1 MAELRDWVLQAR
13 QGDLE
18 SYGKIVRRFQDMA
31 YGYAY
36 SLLSDFH
43 LAEDAAQEAF
53 IEAYR
58 QLADLRTPEAFPG
71 WFRKIVLKQC
81 DRITRRKR
89 PQGLSPEAEGRLPSR
104 EPEPGDI
111 VAKKEMAESVL
122 RAIQA
127 LPEPE
132 RTVTTL
138 FYINGYSQN
147 DIADFLE
154 VPATTVNNRLHTSRK
169 RLKERMMNMV
179 ANELQKA
186 KPGPEFAANLFNGI
200 NLDKWAVLSK
210 APCYEVDGGELVIG
224 NGGLH
229 AEVGGMSWDDYR
241 VGVELLVEREASPG
255 KRAFNVQLCPRGTS
269 VYCQL
274 NAGCVVIAY
283 WDKEKGFTH
292 LRDIPV
298 ATPAQVWHRLEILV
312 QKGGVAAFLNG
323 KQVARSPV
331 PCGTAGNLGLIVNC
345 DSDARVRLR
354 RLQITF
360 LKPSPRQLRELETD
374 ATMNWEDFKRREIAA
389 GRRKSMKDESLE
401 GE

>member
-53 IEAYR
+53 IEAFR
-58 QLADLRTPEAFPG
+58 ELADLRTPEAFPG
-71 WFRKIVLKQC
+71 WFRKIVFKQC
-81 DRITRRKR
+81 DRIRRRKR
-89 PQGLSPEAEGRLPSR
+89 PQVLSREAEGRLPSR

-111 VAKKEMAESVL
+111 AAKKEMAESVL

-138 FYINGYSQN
+138 FYINGYSQK

-169 RLKERMMNMV
+169 RLKERTMNMV
-179 ANELQKA
+179 ADELQNA
-186 KPGPEFAANLFNGI
+186 KLGPEFAANLFNGI
-200 NLDKWAVLSK
+200 NLEKWAILSK
-210 APCYEVDGGELVIG
+210 TPQYEVTNGELVIG
-224 NGGLH
+224 HGGLH

-241 VGVELLVEREASPG
+241 AGLEVLVEREDSPG
-255 KRAFNVQLCPRGTS
+255 KRTWSVQLCPRGTC
-269 VYCQL
+269 VFCQL
-274 NAGCVVIAY
+274 MTGCVVIAY
-283 WDKEKGFTH
+283 QDKEKGFTH
-292 LRDIPV
+292 LRTAHV
-298 ATPAQVWHRLEILV
+298 ATPAQVWHRFEILV
-312 QKGGVAAFLNG
+312 QEGGVVAFLNG
-323 KQVARSPV
+323 KEVARSQV
-331 PCGTAGNLGLIVNC
+331 PRGTSGNLGLLVCIE
-345 DSDARVRLR
+345 SDARVRLR

-360 LKPSPRQLRELETD
+360 LKPTPQQLKELEKD
-374 ATMNWEDFKRREIAA
+374 AWTNWEDFKRREIAA
-389 GRRKSMKDESLE
+389 GRRKSLKDDSLE